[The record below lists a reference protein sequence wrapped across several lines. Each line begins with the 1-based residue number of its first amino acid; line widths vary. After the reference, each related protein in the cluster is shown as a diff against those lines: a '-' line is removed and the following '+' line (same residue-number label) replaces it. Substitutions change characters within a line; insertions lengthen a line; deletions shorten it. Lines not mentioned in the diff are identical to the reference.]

1 MHMPRRIRLAGLAI
15 GGSLVIAACGGGGSD
30 EKSSSAPPS
39 VERNLLPATADSAV
53 TTGLEANVVINPTPA
68 VAAAHKLFVFLPG
81 TDGVP
86 DMYRFIL
93 RSGTGRGYHAIGLN
107 YQNGPAP
114 VGLVCATSSDPNCFW
129 NVRRE
134 IISGQDV
141 SNDISVTVPNAIVT
155 RLTKALTYLSQNSAD
170 EGWAQFL
177 VNGAVDW
184 SKVVVA
190 GHSQGGGHAGV
201 LAKLFTVSRACYFSS
216 PPDWDTVNQQPAPWE
231 TSSQASA
238 SSPAVQFGLAGLQD
252 PSVPY
257 SQLSVIWQSLGLAGP
272 AVSIDGNT
280 SFNGSHVLTTNAQ
293 PATMTGL
300 GEPFHG
306 VTVRDLYTPVTS
318 SGAPV
323 FDAAWAYLCFP

>member
-1 MHMPRRIRLAGLAI
+1 MPRICRLVGLAI
-15 GGSLVIAACGGGGSD
+15 GSSLVIAACGGGGSD
-30 EKSSSAPPS
+30 SVSPSGPPS
-39 VERNLLPATADSAV
+39 IERNLLPATADSTV
-53 TTGLEANVVINPTPA
+53 TTSTEANVVINPVPS

-93 RSGTGRGYHAIGLN
+93 RSGASRGYHAIGLN

-114 VGLVCATSSDPNCFW
+114 VGLICAISTDPNCFW

-134 IISGQDV
+134 IITGQDT
-141 SNDISVTVPNAIVT
+141 SSDISVALPNAIVT
-155 RLTKALTYLSQNSAD
+155 RLSKALTYLSQNSAA
-170 EGWAQFL
+170 EGWAEYL

-201 LAKLFTVSRACYFSS
+201 IAKLVTVSRACYFSS
-216 PPDWDTVNQQPAPWE
+216 PPDWDPVGQQPAPWE
-231 TSSQASA
+231 MSSQASA
-238 SSPAVQFGLAGLQD
+238 TSPVVQFGLAGLQD

-257 SQLSVIWQSLGLAGP
+257 SQLSVIWQGLGLVGP

-280 SFNGSHVLTTNAQ
+280 SFRGSHVLTTNAQ
-293 PATMTGL
+293 PATLTGV

-306 VTVRDLYTPVTS
+306 LTVRDLYTPVTS
-318 SGAPV
+318 SGIPV